1 MGINAAQFSSLNSA
15 TSFTSMVVSP
25 FAGLLM
31 DNYSAGFG
39 LTLGASLLI
48 LSQALATQS
57 IQMASY
63 SQMLLSRMVL
73 GPGHE
78 IINMGK
84 NVIFARWFY
93 GQELSFANNICLALC
108 RELTF
113 LSSVVTPVLSGTYSL
128 TTAFGAGV
136 AVCCFSSMALFPIIR
151 SERSY

>member
-1 MGINAAQFSSLNSA
+1 MGINASEFSYLNSA
-15 TSFTSMVVSP
+15 VGFTSMIVSP

-48 LSQALATQS
+48 LSQVLATQS

-63 SQMLLSRMVL
+63 SQMLLSRMIL

-78 IINMGK
+78 IVNMGK
-84 NVIFARWFY
+84 NVIFARWFF

-113 LSSVVTPVLSGTYSL
+113 LSSVVTPVMSATYGLTSAFASG
-128 TTAFGAGV
+128 AAM
-136 AVCCFSSMALFPIIR
+136 CCFSSLALVPIIK
-151 SERSY
+151 SERNY